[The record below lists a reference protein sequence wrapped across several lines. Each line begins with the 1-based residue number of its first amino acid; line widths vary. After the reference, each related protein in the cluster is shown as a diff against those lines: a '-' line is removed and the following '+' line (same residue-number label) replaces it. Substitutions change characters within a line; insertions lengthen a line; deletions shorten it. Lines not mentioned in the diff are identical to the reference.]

1 MRKEPTIQYNTAGQ
15 INAAVLVKE
24 AVSDISARVR
34 LKYRLIDPKTV
45 PDHVNYAKI
54 EKYLRSVDVEVT
66 RKMFV
71 SYIKERLLPGGHD
84 VKNTNFT
91 LYTHNQIIYYI
102 MVDMF
107 KAILPL
113 AKIKILFLDILR
125 PMIDLIGLD
134 ATYERLCENILSKME
149 SFEGA
154 VSDAIE
160 DDIRT
165 MPQLKKQPADRAD
178 AIVQAIGSIAYY
190 TQVESLCLA
199 KGALDFYELSPD
211 TLLP

>member
-1 MRKEPTIQYNTAGQ
+1 MRKEPTIQLNAAGQ
-15 INAAVLVKE
+15 IDTAVLVKE
-24 AVSDISARVR
+24 AVRDISARVR
-34 LKYRLIDPKTV
+34 LKYRLIDPTSV

-54 EKYLRSVDVEVT
+54 EKYLRSVDIEVT
-66 RKMFV
+66 RKMFI

-84 VKNTNFT
+84 VKNSNYT

-113 AKIKILFLDILR
+113 AKIKILFLDVLQ
-125 PMIDLIGLD
+125 PMIYLIGLD
-134 ATYERLCENILSKME
+134 ETYKKLCENILSKMDG
-149 SFEGA
+149 FEGA

-165 MPQLKKQPADRAD
+165 MPRLKNQPVDGADV
-178 AIVQAIGSIAYY
+178 IVQAIGSIAYY

-199 KGALDFYELSPD
+199 KGALDFYERSPD
-211 TLLP
+211 TLLA